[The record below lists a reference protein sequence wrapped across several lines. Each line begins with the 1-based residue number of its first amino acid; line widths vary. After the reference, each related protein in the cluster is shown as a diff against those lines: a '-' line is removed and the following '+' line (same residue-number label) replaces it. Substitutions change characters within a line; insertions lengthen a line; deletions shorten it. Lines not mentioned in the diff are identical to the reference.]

1 MFFQENEN
9 FKRKKNENNKDNTA
23 CYVGFFKLK
32 SGSRRSQQ
40 FAKQFHPP
48 KKWKYILL
56 AINHWHLFSLIFLET
71 QLHVP

>member
-1 MFFQENEN
+1 MT
-9 FKRKKNENNKDNTA
+9 KDNTA
-23 CYVGFFKLK
+23 CYVVFLVK
-32 SGSRRSQQ
+32 SQAVAVVNNLQSSSTPQ
-40 FAKQFHPP
+40 